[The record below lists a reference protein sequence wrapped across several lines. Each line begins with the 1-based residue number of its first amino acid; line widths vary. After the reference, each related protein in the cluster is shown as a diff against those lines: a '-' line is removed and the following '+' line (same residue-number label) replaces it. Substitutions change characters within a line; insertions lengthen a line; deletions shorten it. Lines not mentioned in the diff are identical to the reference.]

1 MLELAASGER
11 DPVRLRNFALTE
23 VGASAVWW
31 KSTPMRPSLFLNKN
45 RRRKPEAKRRAPGYR
60 AAATAEYERAFE
72 RLFGSQGAASPVR
85 RIDPVTGEVIG
96 IIDTTDKGGSRPA

>member
-1 MLELAASGER
+1 MEI
-11 DPVRLRNFALTE
+11 TH
-23 VGASAVWW
+23 
-31 KSTPMRPSLFLNKN
+31 MRPSLFLNKN

-60 AAATAEYERAFE
+60 AAATAEYKRAFE

-96 IIDTTDKGGSRPA
+96 IIDTADKGRSRPT

>member
-1 MLELAASGER
+1 MLKG
-11 DPVRLRNFALTE
+11 RLRGLMEINTHATITL
-23 VGASAVWW
+23 
-31 KSTPMRPSLFLNKN
+31 LNKN

-60 AAATAEYERAFE
+60 AAATAEYKRAFE

-96 IIDTTDKGGSRPA
+96 IIDTTDKSGSRPA